1 MEYSSKPAKNEGDP
15 LKRRQTLQLKFVD
28 RFPFEQRTSRM
39 DKNGVS
45 WSYCRLVSTCFPLS
59 SFCFLSCF
67 HAFPVTVSV
76 GFLSAF
82 VSFCWSRLFFP
93 ILFFLLLHLHFVKF
107 LLSACKYSFHPAVLF
122 SRLVLRSGTK
132 PKRRHVMAKLYG
144 SAFFAHGM
152 TWVHSIEYCNHTEHP
167 KHILKYLE
175 IFQSLWQLTP

>member
-1 MEYSSKPAKNEGDP
+1 MV
-15 LKRRQTLQLKFVD
+15 F
-28 RFPFEQRTSRM
+28 
-39 DKNGVS
+39 
-45 WSYCRLVSTCFPLS
+45 TCFPLS

-107 LLSACKYSFHPAVLF
+107 LLSACKYFFHLAVSF

-132 PKRRHVMAKLYG
+132 PKRRQKRRQNSRQAAWHELVQEQANLLPHPATTATTTMGLIVLLLQAFVLPAPAKHQQRL
-144 SAFFAHGM
+144 H
-152 TWVHSIEYCNHTEHP
+152 HRDYCCC
-167 KHILKYLE
+167 
-175 IFQSLWQLTP
+175 

>member
-82 VSFCWSRLFFP
+82 VSFCCSRLFFSYLVFP
-93 ILFFLLLHLHFVKF
+93 
-107 LLSACKYSFHPAVLF
+107 PAAFTFCQV
-122 SRLVLRSGTK
+122 
-132 PKRRHVMAKLYG
+132 
-144 SAFFAHGM
+144 SAFRLQVFFSSYGFVFPSGFAFWNEAK
-152 TWVHSIEYCNHTEHP
+152 TKAKTKAQFTTS
-167 KHILKYLE
+167 
-175 IFQSLWQLTP
+175 SLA